1 MDTSLSL
8 TGIALAVAIV
18 VINVTI
24 GLLVV
29 LRNNK
34 LLSNQLFL
42 TFTIFLSIWAAS
54 SVISDSAK
62 TLVLSR
68 VTAQMAYAASF
79 IGLSIIWLFSAE
91 FAHKKWISTKR
102 VVAVSVVVIIVSVLY
117 GTPLVYT
124 LETLQTE
131 QTGILYYPY
140 LLSMIVLFILT
151 ASNLNRV
158 VRHGLPKEKV
168 QARIMLFGTGFMIV
182 GALITNAILP
192 KVTEINADTLTKIG
206 PFFTVAFTGSTAFAI
221 IKHKLFD
228 VRAVVARAA
237 TYLLTTS
244 LLVTAY
250 VSMAFLAKKI
260 LFPGIQVTGQ
270 QLLSNIILSVLLVLG
285 YPYVKRVF
293 DRLTNKLFFRD
304 AYDTQVLLD
313 NLNKTLVSN
322 IQIEKLLNQIA
333 SIIET
338 NLKSSFCSFYISDT
352 GYFNSRM
359 LGDHENVL
367 TAVQI
372 EAVKRIL
379 PKLSSKVVYVEDIDV
394 TNEKEVELAHLLKD
408 NGIELLVRLSNDIG
422 KNTIGTGY
430 LLLGPK
436 RSGNLYS
443 KQDLRVLEIIANE
456 LVIAIENT
464 LRYEEIE
471 QFSLTLQKK
480 VNEATKELRKS
491 NEKLKALDEAKDE
504 FISMAS
510 HQLRTPLTSV
520 KGYLSMLAEGDA
532 GKLNATQK
540 QFIDQ
545 AFVSSQR
552 MVYLIADLL
561 NVSRLKTGKFIIE
574 SAPTYLPDV
583 VESEIA
589 QLHETVKS
597 RGLTMTFSKPLEFS
611 TLNLDETKIRQVV
624 MNFTDNAIYYT
635 PSGGD
640 IELKLVDTP
649 TSVEFTVTDTGLG
662 VPKTDQPHLFTKF
675 YRAGNAR
682 KARPDGTGLGL
693 FMAKKV
699 IVAQGGSLIFK
710 STENKGSTFG
720 FRFPKEKLL
729 VK

>member
-1 MDTSLSL
+1 MQSALL
-8 TGIALAVAIV
+8 IAYITAVLNGLIAMIVLARGLRRLQN
-18 VINVTI
+18 VIFVI
-24 GLLVV
+24 LVV
-29 LRNNK
+29 FIAFWSVATGV
-34 LLSNQLFL
+34 SNATRDIATSELFSR
-42 TFTIFLSIWAAS
+42 FSYGAS
-54 SVISDSAK
+54 VPI
-62 TLVLSR
+62 
-68 VTAQMAYAASF
+68 
-79 IGLSIIWLFSAE
+79 IGLS
-91 FAHKKWISTKR
+91 
-102 VVAVSVVVIIVSVLY
+102 
-117 GTPLVYT
+117 
-124 LETLQTE
+124 
-131 QTGILYYPY
+131 Y
-140 LLSMIVLFILT
+140 LLSVLMGPRKIDIVKQLRWKVVAAMAILTPLCSTSLLYNATTIDTFSYGPMIVPYYIFVVAGILLT
-151 ASNLNRV
+151 SYELRLTL
-158 VRHGLPKEKV
+158 RKGSTIQRQ
-168 QARIMLFGTGFMIV
+168 QARLVV
-182 GALITNAILP
+182 GGLTLTMVLIGITNLVLPLVSDSELSTVYSPLFSIIFVATVGTAITRH
-192 KVTEINADTLTKIG
+192 K
-206 PFFTVAFTGSTAFAI
+206 FFDI
-221 IKHKLFD
+221 
-228 VRAVVARAA
+228 RAVVARSFAYIFVTLFIVSA
-237 TYLLTTS
+237 YVIFAFALKRVLFPELNVTSTQLISNMLLT
-244 LLVTAY
+244 
-250 VSMAFLAKKI
+250 
-260 LFPGIQVTGQ
+260 
-270 QLLSNIILSVLLVLG
+270 IILVLT
-285 YPYVKRVF
+285 YQPIKRFF
-293 DRLTNKLFFRD
+293 DKTTNRLFFRD
-304 AYDTQVLLD
+304 AYDPQALLD
-313 NLNKTLVSN
+313 DLNKTLVT
-322 IQIEKLLNQIA
+322 QVELEKLLRDSA
-333 SIIET
+333 HVIEQ
-338 NLKSSFCSFYISDT
+338 NLKSSFCSFVIEDTAYFGNRMVGDYQSKLNSEEMRSMHDLLIASNMKIIHAEEVDTNSENISK
-352 GYFNSRM
+352 
-359 LGDHENVL
+359 L
-367 TAVQI
+367 
-372 EAVKRIL
+372 VKL
-379 PKLSSKVVYVEDIDV
+379 MK
-394 TNEKEVELAHLLKD
+394 TNNVEL
-408 NGIELLVRLSNDIG
+408 IVRLVDGSHNKQAG
-422 KNTIGTGY
+422 VGY

-436 RSGNLYS
+436 RSGNLYTN
-443 KQDLRVLEIIANE
+443 QDIKLLEIIANE
-456 LVIAIENT
+456 LIIAVENA
-464 LRYEEIE
+464 LRFEEIE

-480 VNEATKELRKS
+480 IADATKELRKS

-597 RGLTMTFSKPLEFS
+597 RGLTMTFNKPTEFS
-611 TLNLDETKIRQVV
+611 TLSLDETKIRQVV

-635 PSGGD
+635 PSGGT

-710 STENKGSTFG
+710 SAENKGSTFG